1 MLSRKDY
8 IDKILPF
15 INQDVVKVLT
25 GLRRSG
31 KTVMLKLIMEELKKL
46 NISDNQ
52 IIYINFENLKNRSL
66 NNYEN
71 FLTIYIL
78 NLMINLRIIIFF

>member
-1 MLSRKDY
+1 
-8 IDKILPF
+8 
-15 INQDVVKVLT
+15 
-25 GLRRSG
+25 
-31 KTVMLKLIMEELKKL
+31 MLKLIMEELKKL

-66 NNYEN
+66 NNYEKL

-78 NLMINLRIIIFF
+78 NLMINLRIIIFFLDEIQEVEEWRSVLIHRELTRNIILIYI